1 MLRGVYFTSAMQD
14 DEVKQIADQRALM
27 PRLQKALRSIGQ
39 HFQLTHGGQG
49 KSTKSYFVTDVL
61 SRVVFP
67 ESYLVKPNLKW
78 EARMR
83 LLRLVGHALVGLTF
97 FWMAGALTLSYSN
110 NTAYLKGADAKA
122 VALGKQIQG
131 IKGDLTMLQIIQVLN
146 DAKDIPMFNGL
157 NLADPSGSFLYGL
170 YTGDSVLMSSKEAYH
185 YLQDT
190 LVLPIVLHRM
200 EGVMREAVFAKDAT
214 RSYNTLRAYL
224 LLHDA
229 PQYKVSAQ
237 DVQAWVLQDWQDSSG
252 KDTGEISG
260 KSKGLAQIFSNSF
273 AMVGHF
279 ESLFSGERVVQS
291 ASSRDETLVRQ
302 VREFLDKSSSSE
314 RLYQRAKS
322 AMVVYAP
329 QDFTLVRALGPQ
341 ASTLFSRFSGQT
353 LEKGVTGLFTYEGY
367 HDVFAKRMAEI
378 LKVAQQDDAWVMGR
392 KDQELQVS
400 ESVRLALLE
409 DIRRQYLNE
418 YAQQWADFLGDIR
431 LVRIEGGGTLAFD
444 LNLLR
449 QLASPDSPLT
459 RLGRLAAKETTLS
472 RLLQSKSDDESSIF
486 DKATDRLE
494 QQKNKANKG
503 LGLRPEQRAEKQLV
517 DDRFSSLREVVTGQS
532 EGDMASVGKAALEAV
547 SNVLNE
553 YYTVLV
559 VAETAINAGSLP
571 PAGVEAAIKL
581 KIEAGKLPA
590 PFREVLL
597 GVSASGA
604 DKVTQGASGI
614 LRVQAQAQMDRLVGM
629 LALTVGE
636 PCKRGIAGRYPFV
649 QSSQEVAI
657 DDFNA
662 IFAAGG
668 AIDEYFNKYL
678 KSLVDT
684 SVRPWRY
691 KDPSSATALI
701 GTESMSN
708 GQAPMAAAT
717 GPTLT
722 GELLKLLAQGGPN
735 PDVFAQSAQIREIFF
750 REPGASR
757 MAWPIEI
764 KVQALDTSIDELL
777 IDVDGQSLRY
787 AHGPVQATKFLWPGP
802 RGGTIAEVAALNKG
816 KPESGNIQMRGPWA
830 LFHLADRGKV
840 INGASTGR
848 VAVELMFDN
857 RRAVLELGGAGG
869 TAFAGSLLRG
879 FICPGRV
886 G

>member
-1 MLRGVYFTSAMQD
+1 MLV
-14 DEVKQIADQRALM
+14 
-27 PRLQKALRSIGQ
+27 
-39 HFQLTHGGQG
+39 
-49 KSTKSYFVTDVL
+49 
-61 SRVVFP
+61 
-67 ESYLVKPNLKW
+67 
-78 EARMR
+78 
-83 LLRLVGHALVGLTF
+83 
-97 FWMAGALTLSYSN
+97 
-110 NTAYLKGADAKA
+110 
-122 VALGKQIQG
+122 
-131 IKGDLTMLQIIQVLN
+131 
-146 DAKDIPMFNGL
+146 
-157 NLADPSGSFLYGL
+157 
-170 YTGDSVLMSSKEAYH
+170 
-185 YLQDT
+185 
-190 LVLPIVLHRM
+190 
-200 EGVMREAVFAKDAT
+200 
-214 RSYNTLRAYL
+214 
-224 LLHDA
+224 
-229 PQYKVSAQ
+229 
-237 DVQAWVLQDWQDSSG
+237 
-252 KDTGEISG
+252 
-260 KSKGLAQIFSNSF
+260 
-273 AMVGHF
+273 
-279 ESLFSGERVVQS
+279 
-291 ASSRDETLVRQ
+291 
-302 VREFLDKSSSSE
+302 
-314 RLYQRAKS
+314 
-322 AMVVYAP
+322 
-329 QDFTLVRALGPQ
+329 
-341 ASTLFSRFSGQT
+341 
-353 LEKGVTGLFTYEGY
+353 
-367 HDVFAKRMAEI
+367 
-378 LKVAQQDDAWVMGR
+378 VAQQDDAWVMGR

-400 ESVRLALLE
+400 ESARLALLE

-418 YAQQWADFLGDIR
+418 YAQQWSDFLGDIR
-431 LVRIEGGGTLAFD
+431 LVRTEGGGTLAFD
-444 LNLLR
+444 LSILR
-449 QLASPDSPLT
+449 QLASPDSPLI

-472 RLLQSKSDDESSIF
+472 RLLQSKSDDEASIF
-486 DKATDRLE
+486 DKANDRIE

-503 LGLRPEQRAEKQLV
+503 LGLRPEQQTEKQLV
-517 DDRFSSLREVVTGQS
+517 DDCFSSLREVVTGQS
-532 EGDMASVGKAALEAV
+532 EGGMASGSKPALEAV

-571 PAGVEAAIKL
+571 PAGVEAATKL

-604 DKVTQGASGI
+604 DKVTQGSSGI

-662 IFAAGG
+662 MFASGG

-678 KSLVDT
+678 KPLVDT

-691 KDPSSATALI
+691 KDPSSANTLI

-708 GQAPMAAAT
+708 GQAPMAAAN

-750 REPGASR
+750 REPGATR

-764 KVQALDTSIDELL
+764 KVQSLDTSIDELL

-802 RGGTIAEVAALNKG
+802 RGGTLAEVAALNKG
-816 KPESGNIQMRGPWA
+816 KAEAGNIQMRGPWA

-869 TAFAGSLLRG
+869 SAFAGNLLRG
-879 FICPGRV
+879 FSCPGRV
-886 G
+886 S